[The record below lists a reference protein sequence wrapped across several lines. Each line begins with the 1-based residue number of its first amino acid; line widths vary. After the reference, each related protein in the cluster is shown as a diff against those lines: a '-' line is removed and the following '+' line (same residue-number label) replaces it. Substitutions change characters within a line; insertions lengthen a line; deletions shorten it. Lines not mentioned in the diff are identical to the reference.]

1 MLTGITISRLLKALL
16 VVGLSSLAI
25 SMLMDTCS
33 SKSSFPKTYFTNRDS
48 IFMLVERLIRQ
59 DKPTGTYT
67 LQQCIPPNDPLYQFL
82 KRKKI
87 IQRETKVIITA
98 KDCITLQTRKQ
109 PKENLLTLLS
119 GSQYDF
125 EDILITYN
133 GNEGDMLCS
142 VNNLYSLN
150 QDEHNGL
157 IRIVTTSLNGYI
169 NISKVRNY

>member
-1 MLTGITISRLLKALL
+1 MLTGITIRRLLKALL
-16 VVGLSSLAI
+16 VVGLISLAI

-33 SKSSFPKTYFTNRDS
+33 SKRSFPKTYFTNRDS
-48 IFMLVERLIRQ
+48 VFMLVERLIRQ

-142 VNNLYSLN
+142 VNSLYSLN
-150 QDEHNGL
+150 QDEHRL

-169 NISKVRNY
+169 NISRVRNY